1 MSDFSI
7 FEGPALFSSSN
18 CALEAGVTSAS
29 LGLLLELEWD
39 FREMDEFSSDDDCN
53 DAKPIFSLMLFF
65 RLIDLFVSKLSID
78 SH

>member
-7 FEGPALFSSSN
+7 FEGSALFSSSN
-18 CALEAGVTSAS
+18 CALEADVTSAS
-29 LGLLLELEWD
+29 LGLLLELKW
-39 FREMDEFSSDDDCN
+39 DEFSSDDDCN
-53 DAKPIFSLMLFF
+53 DAKPTFSLMLFF

>member
-39 FREMDEFSSDDDCN
+39 EFSSDDDCN

>member
-29 LGLLLELEWD
+29 LSLLLELEW
-39 FREMDEFSSDDDCN
+39 DEFSSDDDCN
-53 DAKPIFSLMLFF
+53 DVKPTFSLMLFF
-65 RLIDLFVSKLSID
+65 RLIDLFVSKLSD